1 MRREKTQKGVI
12 RKTLCYFGK
21 CFAYNILDGAV
32 AQRSEQSSYKRLV
45 GGSTPPS
52 PTIQNPIPMKPI
64 RIPTVS
70 VGTIV
75 IIYMLIA
82 LHEWYHGRI

>member
-1 MRREKTQKGVI
+1 
-12 RKTLCYFGK
+12 
-21 CFAYNILDGAV
+21 
-32 AQRSEQSSYKRLV
+32 
-45 GGSTPPS
+45 
-52 PTIQNPIPMKPI
+52 MKPI

-75 IIYMLIA
+75 VIYMLIA